1 MGRQVGE
8 RETRAGET
16 VGEKLRKRERWSV
29 VKMEETETGN
39 MVRIDKDRGME
50 TLSARK
56 TERGAEKH
64 GKRET
69 GQTETEGWEISSEKR
84 QRGERCS

>member
-1 MGRQVGE
+1 
-8 RETRAGET
+8 
-16 VGEKLRKRERWSV
+16 
-29 VKMEETETGN
+29 
-39 MVRIDKDRGME
+39 ME

-56 TERGAEKH
+56 TDRERGAEKH

-69 GQTETEGWEISSEKR
+69 GQTETEGWKILREKR